1 MIEKNHG
8 KKEKKLS
15 RRDFL
20 KSSASAGLG
29 IAMARPALAV
39 SSSTRRIQEEI
50 KPADLSIA
58 VIGTGVQGRVLI
70 ESMLRIPEVRI
81 TAICDIWEY
90 SQQYASRYLLKYGQ
104 KVNVYE
110 DYRDLLNKEK
120 NLDAA
125 VIASPDWVHAEHAN
139 ACMEAG
145 LHVYCEKEMSNSL
158 AKAKTMV
165 QTAKRTN
172 KLLQIG
178 HQRRSNPRY
187 IHAIDRLIHE
197 KKILGRVN
205 AVYAQWNSAKSDML
219 GWPKR
224 YTIPQ
229 AILSK
234 YGYRSMTEFR
244 NWRWFK
250 KYGGGPLVD
259 LGSHQID
266 LFSWVLGSHPKSV
279 VASGGTDYYKDR
291 ELYDN
296 AMTIYEFDTEL
307 GPARA
312 LYQVQTTTK
321 HGGFYESFMG
331 ENGSIVLSE
340 VPQRGDWAM
349 REAHAPEW
357 DSLVRDGH
365 LKTEKPPLQKIDT
378 KNIFLDVRV
387 TAEAGR
393 WPLPVE
399 LAKPA
404 HQPHLENFFSAVL
417 QGTPLSCPAE
427 IGYESAVAV
436 LKTNEAVAS
445 RRMMMF
451 RPQDFRA

>member
-1 MIEKNHG
+1 MSESKFD
-8 KKEKKLS
+8 KKEKKLT

-29 IAMARPALAV
+29 IAMASPALAKPA
-39 SSSTRRIQEEI
+39 SARRFQEEK
-50 KPADLSIA
+50 KPEELNVA
-58 VIGTGVQGRVLI
+58 VIGTGLQGRVLV

-81 TAICDIWEY
+81 RAICDIWEY

-110 DYRDLLNKEK
+110 DYRELLSKEK

-125 VIASPDWVHAEHAN
+125 VVASPDWVHAEHAN
-139 ACMEAG
+139 ACMQAG

-165 QTAKRTN
+165 QMAKRTG

-187 IHAIDRLIHE
+187 IHAIDKLIHE

-205 AVYAQWNSAKSDML
+205 VLYAQWNSAKSEML
-219 GWPKR
+219 GWPNR
-224 YTIPQ
+224 YAISQ
-229 AILSK
+229 ATLSK
-234 YGYRSMTEFR
+234 YGYRSMSEFR

-266 LFSWVLGSHPKSV
+266 LFSWVLGTNPKSV

-296 AMTIYEFDTEL
+296 AMTIYEFDTES

-321 HGGFYESFMG
+321 HGGFYEAFMG

-357 DSLVRDGH
+357 DSLALEGY
-365 LKTEKPPLQKIDT
+365 LKSEKPPLQKIDT

-417 QGTPLSCPAE
+417 HGTPLSCPAE

-436 LKTNEAVAS
+436 IKANEAVQA
-445 RRMMMF
+445 RRMIML
-451 RPQDFRA
+451 RPQDFKA

>member
-1 MIEKNHG
+1 MSEKKHDA
-8 KKEKKLS
+8 KEKS
-15 RRDFL
+15 FTRRDFL

-29 IAMARPALAV
+29 IALAGPALAG
-39 SSSTRRIQEEI
+39 SSPARRIQEEQR
-50 KPADLSIA
+50 AAELNVA

-90 SQQYASRYLLKYGQ
+90 SQQYASRYLAKYGQ
-104 KVNVYE
+104 EVTVYE
-110 DYRDLLNKEK
+110 DYKDLLDKEK

-125 VIASPDWVHAEHAN
+125 VVASPDWVHAEHAN

-145 LHVYCEKEMSNSL
+145 LPVYCEKEMSNSL
-158 AKAKTMV
+158 EKARTMV
-165 QTAKRTN
+165 ETARRTG

-205 AVYAQWNSAKSDML
+205 ALYAQWNSAKSDML
-219 GWPKR
+219 GSPNR

-229 AILSK
+229 ETLSK

-266 LFSWVLGSHPKSV
+266 LFNWVLGTNPKSV
-279 VASGGTDYYKDR
+279 QASGGTDYYKDR

-296 AMTIYEFDTEL
+296 AMTIFEFDTES

-312 LYQVQTTTK
+312 MYQVQTTTK
-321 HGGFYESFMG
+321 YGGFYEAFMG

-357 DSLVRDGH
+357 DSLVRDGY
-365 LKTEKPPLQKIDT
+365 LKTEKPPIQKIDT

-417 QGTPLSCPAE
+417 HGTALSCPAE
-427 IGYESAVAV
+427 TGYESAVAV
-436 LKTNEAVAS
+436 LKANEAVAS
-445 RRMMMF
+445 RRMIAL
-451 RPQDFRA
+451 RPQDFRV

>member
-1 MIEKNHG
+1 MSD
-8 KKEKKLS
+8 KKQDAKKKAFT

-29 IAMARPALAV
+29 MALASPV
-39 SSSTRRIQEEI
+39 LARSSPIRRIQEEK
-50 KPADLSIA
+50 KPAELNVA
-58 VIGTGVQGRVLI
+58 VIGTGLQGRVLI

-90 SQQYASRYLLKYGQ
+90 SQQYASRYLAKYGQ
-104 KVNVYE
+104 EVAVYE
-110 DYRDLLNKEK
+110 DYRDLLSKEK

-125 VIASPDWVHAEHAN
+125 VVASPDWMHAEHAN

-145 LHVYCEKEMSNSL
+145 LPVYCEKEMSNSL
-158 AKAKTMV
+158 EKARTMV
-165 QTAKRTN
+165 ETARRTG

-205 AVYAQWNSAKSDML
+205 ALYAQWNSAKSDML
-219 GWPKR
+219 GWPNR
-224 YTIPQ
+224 YAIPQ
-229 AILSK
+229 ATLSK
-234 YGYRSMTEFR
+234 YGYRSMAEFR

-266 LFSWVLGSHPKSV
+266 LFSWVLGTNPKSV
-279 VASGGTDYYKDR
+279 VASGGTDFYKDR

-296 AMTIYEFDTEL
+296 AMTIYEFDTES

-312 LYQVQTTTK
+312 MYQVQTTTK
-321 HGGFYESFMG
+321 HGGFYEAFMG

-357 DSLVRDGH
+357 DSLVRDGY
-365 LKTEKPPLQKIDT
+365 LKTEKPPIQKVDT

-417 QGTPLSCPAE
+417 HGTPLSCPAE

-436 LKTNEAVAS
+436 LKANEAVAS
-445 RRMMMF
+445 RRMITL
-451 RPQDFRA
+451 RPQDFKA

>member
-1 MIEKNHG
+1 MIEAKHG
-8 KKEKKLS
+8 KREKKLS
-15 RRDFL
+15 RRDFI
-20 KSSASAGLG
+20 KSSASAGLS
-29 IAMARPALAV
+29 MALAGPALAN
-39 SSSTRRIQEEI
+39 SSSVRSVQEEK
-50 KPADLSIA
+50 KPAALNVA

-70 ESMLRIPEVRI
+70 ESMLRIPEVSI

-110 DYRDLLNKEK
+110 DYRVLLSKEK
-120 NLDAA
+120 NLAAA
-125 VIASPDWVHAEHAN
+125 VVASPDWVHAEHAN

-158 AKAKTMV
+158 TKAKTMV
-165 QTAKRTN
+165 QTAHRTG

-187 IHAIDRLIHE
+187 IHAIDRLMHE

-205 AVYAQWNSAKSDML
+205 VLYAQWNSAKSDML
-219 GWPKR
+219 GWPNR
-224 YTIPQ
+224 YTISE

-234 YGYRSMTEFR
+234 YGYRSMSEFR

-266 LFSWVLGSHPKSV
+266 LFSWVLGTNPKSV
-279 VASGGTDYYKDR
+279 VASGGTDYYTDR

-296 AMTIYEFDTEL
+296 AMTIYEFDTES

-321 HGGFYESFMG
+321 HGGFYEAFMG

-357 DSLVRDGH
+357 DSLAKEGY

-417 QGTPLSCPAE
+417 HGTPLSCPAE

-436 LKTNEAVAS
+436 LKANEAVQA
-445 RRMMMF
+445 RRMIMF
-451 RPQDFRA
+451 RSQDFKA

>member
-1 MIEKNHG
+1 MIESNHG

-20 KSSASAGLG
+20 KSSATAGLG
-29 IAMARPALAV
+29 VALAGPALAK
-39 SSSTRRIQEEI
+39 SSSVRGIQEEK
-50 KPADLSIA
+50 KPAELNIA
-58 VIGTGVQGRVLI
+58 VIGTGLQGRVLI

-81 TAICDIWEY
+81 KAICDIWEY
-90 SQQYASRYLLKYGQ
+90 SQQYASRYLAKYGQ
-104 KVNVYE
+104 EVNVYE
-110 DYRDLLNKEK
+110 DYRDLLSKEK

-125 VIASPDWVHAEHAN
+125 VVASPDWMHAEHAN
-139 ACMEAG
+139 ACMQAG

-158 AKAKTMV
+158 AKARTMV
-165 QTAKRTN
+165 QTVRRTG

-187 IHAIDRLIHE
+187 IHAIERLIHE

-205 AVYAQWNSAKSDML
+205 ALYAQWNSAKSEML
-219 GWPKR
+219 GWPNR
-224 YTIPQ
+224 YAIPQ
-229 AILSK
+229 ATLSQ
-234 YGYRSMTEFR
+234 YGYRSMSEFR

-266 LFSWVLGSHPKSV
+266 LFSWVLGTNPKSV
-279 VASGGTDYYKDR
+279 VASGGTDYYEDR

-296 AMTIYEFDTEL
+296 AMTIYEFDSES

-321 HGGFYESFMG
+321 HGGFYEAFMG
-331 ENGSIVLSE
+331 ENGSIVMSE

-357 DSLVRDGH
+357 DSFARDGY
-365 LKTEKPPLQKIDT
+365 LKTEKPPIQKIDT

-417 QGTPLSCPAE
+417 HGTPLSCPAE

-436 LKTNEAVAS
+436 LKANEAVAS
-445 RRMMMF
+445 RRMVTL
-451 RPQDFRA
+451 RPQDFKA

>member
-1 MIEKNHG
+1 MSESKFD
-8 KKEKKLS
+8 KKEKKLT

-29 IAMARPALAV
+29 IAMASPALAKPA
-39 SSSTRRIQEEI
+39 SARRFQEEK
-50 KPADLSIA
+50 KPEELNVA
-58 VIGTGVQGRVLI
+58 VIGTGLQGRVLV

-81 TAICDIWEY
+81 RAICDIWEY

-110 DYRDLLNKEK
+110 DYRDLLSKEK

-125 VIASPDWVHAEHAN
+125 VVASPDWVHAEHAN
-139 ACMEAG
+139 ACMQAG

-158 AKAKTMV
+158 AKAKTMA
-165 QTAKRTN
+165 QTAKKTG

-187 IHAIDRLIHE
+187 IHAIDKLIHE

-205 AVYAQWNSAKSDML
+205 VLYAQWNSAKSEML
-219 GWPKR
+219 GWPNR
-224 YTIPQ
+224 YAISQ
-229 AILSK
+229 ATLSK
-234 YGYRSMTEFR
+234 YGYRSMSEFR

-266 LFSWVLGSHPKSV
+266 LFSWVLGTNPKSV

-296 AMTIYEFDTEL
+296 AMTIYEFDTESGL
-307 GPARA
+307 ARA

-321 HGGFYESFMG
+321 HGGFYEAFMG

-357 DSLVRDGH
+357 DSLALEGS
-365 LKTEKPPLQKIDT
+365 LKSEKP
-378 KNIFLDVRV
+378 
-387 TAEAGR
+387 
-393 WPLPVE
+393 
-399 LAKPA
+399 KPA

-417 QGTPLSCPAE
+417 HGTPLSCPAE

-436 LKTNEAVAS
+436 IKANEAVRA
-445 RRMMMF
+445 RRMIML
-451 RPQDFRA
+451 RPQDFKA